1 VQDAIFR
8 FTLDSATEFLFG
20 SCVDSLS
27 SDLPYPHNVNTPE
40 SRARVTTAADD
51 FSEAFAKAQYF
62 ISERERSGPVWPLF
76 EIFRNSTDEPMK
88 IVNAY
93 IDPIVKDAVDKQ
105 SKAPR
110 HGMDNTEELGDDET
124 LLDHLV
130 KITSGES

>member
-1 VQDAIFR
+1 MQDAIFR

-40 SRARVTTAADD
+40 SRGRVTKAADD
-51 FSEAFAKAQYF
+51 FAEAFAKAQYC
-62 ISERERSGPVWPLF
+62 ISERECSGPVWPLY
-76 EIFRNSTDEPMK
+76 EIFTNNTDEPMK

-93 IDPIVKDAVDKQ
+93 IDPIIKDAVDKQ
-105 SKAPR
+105 REAP
-110 HGMDNTEELGDDET
+110 HHNITEELGDDET

-130 KITSGES
+130 KISTGES

>member
-1 VQDAIFR
+1 MFR

-27 SDLPYPHNVNTPE
+27 SDLPYSHNVNTPE
-40 SRARVTTAADD
+40 SRGRVTKAADD
-51 FSEAFAKAQYF
+51 FANAFAKAQYY
-62 ISERERSGPVWPLF
+62 ISERECSGPVWPLY
-76 EIFRNSTDEPMK
+76 EIFKDKTDESMK

-93 IDPIVKDAVDKQ
+93 IDPIIKDAVDKQ
-105 SKAPR
+105 CKAAH